1 MAADAL
7 TCGQVI
13 AYPTEAVWGLGCDP
27 WDEDAVTRLLALK
40 TRNVNKGL
48 ILISGDIT
56 HFNPLLADL
65 SDTYRQKLANSWPG
79 AYTWLVPHHGLVPAW
94 VSGKFDTVAIRVS
107 AHPYVR
113 ALTHAFGG
121 AIISTSAN
129 PQGQPPARF
138 SWQVAKYFRR
148 FDEPF
153 ITQGQVGKQRKP
165 SEVRDLITDQ
175 LIRAGGWFKTSSH
188 PNGWL

>member
-175 LIRAGGWFKTSSH
+175 LIRAGG
-188 PNGWL
+188 